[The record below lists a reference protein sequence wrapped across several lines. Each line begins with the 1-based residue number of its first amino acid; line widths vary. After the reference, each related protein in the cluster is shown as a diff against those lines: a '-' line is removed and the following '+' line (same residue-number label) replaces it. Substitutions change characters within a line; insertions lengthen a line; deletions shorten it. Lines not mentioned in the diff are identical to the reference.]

1 MEEKR
6 TEVNSFER
14 AIADAR
20 AEIAKPALSPQGA
33 IDAVLRIA
41 HEQCQVDPAH
51 ADRAAGYVNEF
62 RDAAVAALKSFRYG
76 DLENAITHFCH
87 QMRYSR
93 LQVAPVPPDPNRPEA
108 VSAWLRPHGW
118 SSLEIECVLD
128 QLRASDGTIT
138 AADYESVTIAG
149 RVHSRDRLRL
159 WAKPASAGGPWWD
172 EQAWQAQWP
181 KIEPVVEAAERR
193 ADDDEIPGAPGWRYD
208 AKLGRAV
215 KVA

>member
-1 MEEKR
+1 
-6 TEVNSFER
+6 
-14 AIADAR
+14 
-20 AEIAKPALSPQGA
+20 
-33 IDAVLRIA
+33 
-41 HEQCQVDPAH
+41 
-51 ADRAAGYVNEF
+51 
-62 RDAAVAALKSFRYG
+62 
-76 DLENAITHFCH
+76 
-87 QMRYSR
+87 
-93 LQVAPVPPDPNRPEA
+93 
-108 VSAWLRPHGW
+108 
-118 SSLEIECVLD
+118 VLD